1 MIKNM
6 KYIYGVLFTF
16 LVLSASAQDG
26 LKRPDIPGELM
37 VDVGFNVWSSMPG
50 ALERKTWASKSIA
63 FYYTKRKALSGKLSF
78 NYGIGL
84 GLEKMSLGDS
94 ATLFSNVVIDDTL
107 RAVSIGPSLDPNNA
121 SFSKNKLATTYLDI
135 PVEFRFHPFGTDDG
149 EGLFL
154 GVGGIVGLRLNA
166 HTKWKYDNN
175 GETVR
180 DKVSGKFNLNSFR
193 YGYQVRA
200 GFRGVHVFY
209 KRFVS
214 PVFKDTFEDG
224 FNPVMTTIGINVTGF

>member
-1 MIKNM
+1 MR
-6 KYIYGVLFTF
+6 YIYAVLLT
-16 LVLSASAQDG
+16 LVFIGASAQDG

-50 ALERKTWASKSIA
+50 ALERRTWSSKSIA
-63 FYYTKRKALSGKLSF
+63 FYYTKRKAFSSKLSL

-94 ATLFSNVVIDDTL
+94 ATLFSNVLVNDTL
-107 RAVSIGPSLDPNNA
+107 NSVMIGPNPQN
-121 SFSKNKLATTYLDI
+121 FSKNKLATTYLDI
-135 PVEFRFHPFGTDDG
+135 PVEIRFHPMGTQDG

-180 DKVSGKFNLNSFR
+180 DKVTGKFNLNSIR
-193 YGYQVRA
+193 YGYQIRA
-200 GFRGVHVFY
+200 GFRGVHFFY
-209 KRFVS
+209 KRYVS
-214 PVFKDTFEDG
+214 PVFNDAFDDG
-224 FNPVMTTIGINVTGF
+224 FDPVMTTIGINVTGF

>member
-1 MIKNM
+1 MR
-6 KYIYGVLFTF
+6 YIYGVL
-16 LVLSASAQDG
+16 LVCLVMSASAQDG

-50 ALERKTWASKSIA
+50 ALERRTWASKSIA
-63 FYYTKRKALSGKLSF
+63 IYYTKRKAFSKKLSF

-84 GLEKMSLGDS
+84 GMEKMSLGDS
-94 ATLFSNVVIDDTL
+94 STLFSNQIVDDTVRSVVI
-107 RAVSIGPSLDPNNA
+107 GPNTDNY
-121 SFSKNKLATTYLDI
+121 SKNKLATTYLDI
-135 PVEFRFHPFGTDDG
+135 PVEFRFHPLGTEDG

-166 HTKWKYDNN
+166 HTKWKYDLN

-180 DKVSGKFNLNSFR
+180 EKNSGKFNLNSFR

-200 GFRGVHVFY
+200 GFRGVHIFY

-214 PVFKDTFEDG
+214 PVFNDAFEDG
-224 FNPVMTTIGINVTGF
+224 SNPVMTTVGINVTGF